1 MDNGSIKERYGREAY
16 DVWRSLQKQIN
27 KIISKIINFNS
38 SYEFEDYL
46 QEAYI
51 ACHKAV
57 CNYNFFKESS
67 ESYRNNKSSEKFI
80 VINGIRLKMTN
91 MRIDVYAYWYVQ
103 KRLYKIAD
111 SGEVLF
117 EIYSQDDKYIKTVSN
132 SEYRRSRKKLQGEG
146 CRFNSVNIIK
156 DVELMVEDKKN
167 ISGCKDFADASF
179 TGFNPEIQELLKEEL
194 FRTQD
199 LNGRM
204 KRLL

>member
-1 MDNGSIKERYGREAY
+1 MDNGSIKARYGREAY
-16 DVWRSLQKQIN
+16 DVWRSLHKQIN

-57 CNYNFFKESS
+57 CNYNFFKEGSKN
-67 ESYRNNKSSEKFI
+67 YRNNKQAEKFI
-80 VINGIRLKMTN
+80 VIDGTRLRITN

-117 EIYSQDDKYIKTVSN
+117 EIYSPDDRYIKTISN
-132 SEYRRSRKKLQGEG
+132 SQYRRNRKKLKHEG
-146 CRFNSVNIIK
+146 CKFNSVNIIK
-156 DVELMVEDKKN
+156 DVEFFEEDKKN
-167 ISGCKDFADASF
+167 NGGLQDVVDANYN
-179 TGFNPEIQELLKEEL
+179 GFNPEIQEVLKEEL
-194 FRTQD
+194 YKFHD
-199 LNGRM
+199 LSR
-204 KRLL
+204 KSKQLL

>member
-111 SGEVLF
+111 SGEVF
-117 EIYSQDDKYIKTVSN
+117 
-132 SEYRRSRKKLQGEG
+132 EYRRSRKKLQGEG